1 MGELPDTVLPRSI
14 MEAQLTTLDT
24 SSIKV
29 GWLCELLMD
38 LPIVEKS
45 IPTISMNCNN
55 QTMIIK
61 VNNSKDDM
69 ESIRN
74 VNSWLKPFKKLSNSR
89 VIALDY
95 VHTSKNLADQFT
107 KDLSYNVIDCA
118 SNEMAWDPHEVYH
131 SVNLSYMTRDLVK

>member
-74 VNSWLKPFKKLSNSR
+74 VNS
-89 VIALDY
+89 
-95 VHTSKNLADQFT
+95 
-107 KDLSYNVIDCA
+107 
-118 SNEMAWDPHEVYH
+118 
-131 SVNLSYMTRDLVK
+131 